1 MGKWSSQKAKRPA
14 NSCVLSHFLCGPAP
28 PHTAAQRAFP
38 TLAPQVRTG
47 RASRTRMSRTCA
59 RPSRL
64 ERAGTLIFDL
74 NPPTAAQSVT
84 CGAHAR
90 APFPPPTTHAKG
102 REASTCGSVAPTGAH
117 SAPFASR
124 RTVVPHDAA
133 RAGAANI
140 APGGVIGEVV
150 MKWAVWAE
158 RFVKLAPRANNDDKP
173 AGTRL
178 RHSQR
183 APGSDA
189 IPPSS
194 LEKAR
199 VG

>member
-1 MGKWSSQKAKRPA
+1 MRSLA
-14 NSCVLSHFLCGPAP
+14 FL
-28 PHTAAQRAFP
+28 
-38 TLAPQVRTG
+38 VR
-47 RASRTRMSRTCA
+47 A
-59 RPSRL
+59 RPSPHSRPESIPHSRTSGSYWTCVSHSHEPYL
-64 ERAGTLIFDL
+64 CAPFALRTRRDSHIRPRPGVSRPEDA
-74 NPPTAAQSVT
+74 

-117 SAPFASR
+117 SAPFAAR

-178 RHSQR
+178 RHSKR

>member
-1 MGKWSSQKAKRPA
+1 MPA
-14 NSCVLSHFLCGPAP
+14 CAY
-28 PHTAAQRAFP
+28 HTQQHVNFADHRHRTHHRQIP
-38 TLAPQVRTG
+38 YDPCHVTSKKTGLTCELA
-47 RASRTRMSRTCA
+47 S
-59 RPSRL
+59 
-64 ERAGTLIFDL
+64 
-74 NPPTAAQSVT
+74 PTAAQSVT

-158 RFVKLAPRANNDDKP
+158 RFVKLAPRANNDDKL

-199 VG
+199 VGQLFALP